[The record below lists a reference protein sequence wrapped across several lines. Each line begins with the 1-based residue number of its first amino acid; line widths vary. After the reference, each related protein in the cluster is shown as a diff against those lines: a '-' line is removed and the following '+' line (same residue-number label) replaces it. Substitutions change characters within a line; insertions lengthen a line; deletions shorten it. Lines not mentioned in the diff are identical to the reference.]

1 MQKESDFLEV
11 KHKKRAHT
19 GENEG
24 DVGKKIKKKRIF
36 FILRLDNCGNDDILD
51 AVDRKKWSADEK
63 RCARVAEWQ
72 TR

>member
-24 DVGKKIKKKRIF
+24 DVGKNQKKTDF
-36 FILRLDNCGNDDILD
+36 FYF
-51 AVDRKKWSADEK
+51 AA
-63 RCARVAEWQ
+63 
-72 TR
+72 